1 MASRSREDLVR
12 VGKEGFDIIDQ
23 LYENKGRKGGASAR
37 KHPQALPKGRE
48 ACLYQ
53 YQPHQSHVYMV
64 NPYEKMK
71 THEVMHFHDGVTDV
85 DYTKWNSAPK
95 FYY

>member
-1 MASRSREDLVR
+1 MASREDLVR
-12 VGKEGFDIIDQ
+12 IGKEGFDIIDQ

-37 KHPQALPKGRE
+37 KPPLHAFPNGRE

-53 YQPHQSHVYMV
+53 YLPHQSHVYMV

-71 THEVMHFHDGVTDV
+71 THEVVQFHDGVTDM
-85 DYTKWNSAPK
+85 DYTKRNLVPK
-95 FYY
+95 FY